1 MDVFQIKQGRE
12 QLKKIIVMLSLVT
25 MCLSCVN
32 KSENTNHSERH
43 LNGVDLESSQNEITT
58 RYKSGFSKCR
68 PSGNKIACFWEGGD
82 GPIQM
87 LYFVNEKI
95 TSGVLSM
102 EKLPLSEVINSL
114 KSQKLKFTVEPI
126 KMGVPVDEGTLQ
138 AIKHGDTKV
147 LDGPDKVKVGDYL
160 SFGCEVVVP
169 HYNGHVKYMGLKKDF
184 QIRECSDDTISALSA
199 NSIHYYDKNYVD

>member
-1 MDVFQIKQGRE
+1 
-12 QLKKIIVMLSLVT
+12 LKKTIVTLSLVT

-32 KSENTNHSERH
+32 KSDNTNQSERY

-68 PSGNKIACFWEGGD
+68 PSDNKIACFWEGGD

-87 LYFVNEKI
+87 LSFVNDKI
-95 TSGVLSM
+95 VSGVISM
-102 EKLPLSEVINSL
+102 RESPLSDVISSL
-114 KSQKLKFTVEPI
+114 KGQKLKFTIEPI
-126 KMGVPVDEGTLQ
+126 KQGAPVDEGTLE
-138 AIKHGDTKV
+138 AIKYGTTKV
-147 LDGPDKVKVGDYL
+147 LDGPDKVRVGDYL

-169 HYNGHVKYMGLKKDF
+169 HYNGHIKYMGLKKDF

-199 NSIHYYDKNYVD
+199 NSILYYDKNYVD